1 MRRYLAVGVAFPALA
16 TLAVGCGGSTPQ
28 NLSSKRTVSTTE
40 LAPADRRESGH
51 AIGDTVTLGSGSVTV
66 VSVED
71 NVDAGRLFAPPRGS
85 RYVAAQVRGCA
96 GPTEAGVAFHPAYF
110 ALRLADHT
118 EHDGDSGV
126 KKPALRPDTIHPGGC
141 SDGWVSFVVPSRAT
155 PSAVVYHGSDDVT
168 WTLRQASTSP
178 SKP

>member
-16 TLAVGCGGSTPQ
+16 TLAVACGSTPQ
-28 NLSSKRTVSTTE
+28 NLASKRTVITTE
-40 LAPADRRESGH
+40 VPAEDRPEGHH
-51 AIGDTVTLGSGSVTV
+51 AIGDTVTIGHGSVTV
-66 VSVED
+66 VAVED

-85 RYVAAQVRGCA
+85 RYTAAEVRGCA
-96 GPTEAGVAFHPAYF
+96 GPTEAGVAFHAAYF

-118 EHDGDSGV
+118 EHDGDTGV
-126 KKPALRPDTIHPGGC
+126 KKPSLRPDTIHPGGC
-141 SDGWVSFVVPSRAT
+141 SDGWVSFVVPVRAT

-168 WTLRQASTSP
+168 WTLGQASTSP